1 MRIFGES
8 LSERED
14 FRRFFGNLFRN
25 CLWTDSRTGSYFCK
39 GKERMSHTAAH
50 YEDLAAK
57 LVIPSKALIDGRLVS
72 ASSGLSFETI
82 NPATEATIGFVS
94 SCDAADVDQAVNAAR
109 NSFESGVWSR
119 AGVSKRK
126 EVLLKLASL
135 VRLHSEQ
142 LAVLESLD
150 TGKPITDCLNEIGNE
165 VPKFFQWY
173 AELLDKSYGKVA
185 PTEND
190 VLALV
195 IEEPIGVVGLVLPW
209 NFPLLITAWKVAP
222 ALAAGC
228 SLVLKPAEQ
237 SPLTSIRLAELALE
251 AGLPDGVFNV
261 VPGLGETAGKAL
273 GLHADVDAV
282 SFTGSSEVG
291 ALFLRYA
298 SDSNLK
304 RVALEMGGKSPMI
317 IMADAEITDDLINH
331 AALAAYWNAGQ
342 NCSANMRQLVD
353 VSRKDEFI
361 ERLLV
366 KIRSIRMGNPLDPST
381 ELGPMI
387 TSAHRDRV
395 LNLIKIGRDE
405 GASAIE
411 GADTPSKGYYIPPV
425 LFSDMTPDMT
435 VAREEIF
442 GPVLGVIS
450 TNGFEDAL
458 RIAKDTKYGLHASV
472 FTKDFSKGYALAR
485 RIPCGT
491 VSINSFSEGDVTTPF
506 GGYKLSGSAAR
517 DKGVEAMQ
525 QYQQTKT
532 IWSAVGSEK

>member
-1 MRIFGES
+1 
-8 LSERED
+8 
-14 FRRFFGNLFRN
+14 
-25 CLWTDSRTGSYFCK
+25 
-39 GKERMSHTAAH
+39 MSQTAAY
-50 YEDLAAK
+50 YENLATRLA
-57 LVIPSKALIDGRLVS
+57 IPSKAVIDGRLVPS
-72 ASSGLSFETI
+72 KSGQSFETV
-82 NPATEATIGFVS
+82 NPATESTMGAVA
-94 SCDAADVDQAVNAAR
+94 SCDAADVDQAVVAAR
-109 NSFESGVWSR
+109 KSFESGVWSR
-119 AGVSKRK
+119 AGVAKRK
-126 EVLLKLASL
+126 DVLLRLAGL
-135 VRLHSEQ
+135 VRTHSEQ

-150 TGKPITDCLNEIGNE
+150 TGKPITDCLTEIGNE

-173 AELLDKSYGKVA
+173 AELLDKGYGKVA
-185 PTEND
+185 PTEHD
-190 VLALV
+190 VLALIV
-195 IEEPIGVVGLVLPW
+195 EEPIGVVGLVLPW

-228 SLVLKPAEQ
+228 SVVLKPAEQ

-261 VPGLGETAGKAL
+261 IPGTGEIAGKAL

-317 IMADAEITDDLINH
+317 ILGDAEITDDLINH

-353 VSRKDEFI
+353 ISRRDEFI

-366 KIRSIRMGNPLDPST
+366 KVRSIKIGNPLDPST

-387 TSAHRDRV
+387 TSTHRDRV
-395 LNLIKIGRDE
+395 LNFIKIGRDE
-405 GASAIE
+405 GATAIQ
-411 GADTPSKGYYIPPV
+411 GADALSKGFYIPPV
-425 LFSDMTPDMT
+425 IFSDMTPDMT
-435 VAREEIF
+435 IAREEIF
-442 GPVLGVIS
+442 GPVLGVIA
-450 TNGFEDAL
+450 TKGPEDAL
-458 RIAKDTKYGLHASV
+458 RIARDTKYGLHASI

-491 VSINSFSEGDVTTPF
+491 VSINTFSEGDVTTPF

-517 DKGVEAMQ
+517 DKGLEAMQ

-532 IWSAVGSEK
+532 IWSAVGYGI